1 MGPTNVALV
10 KLFRANEALRESQSR
25 LDAASKNVRVQER
38 KVNDLAERVKT
49 AHAQLRELQSKGGQ
63 LELDVKTREAR
74 IEKLR
79 LQQQNTTNNREYQVF
94 LLEIGAE
101 KVDRGKSEDE
111 LLNVMQSIE
120 NSQAALK
127 ELNDQHASE
136 NEKLAALREQ
146 IGQTLTRLQ
155 AEVDSLKPARNE
167 AAAAIPPRLL
177 QTFERLAERYDGEA
191 LSALA
196 KPDRRREEYLC
207 GGCNLNLV
215 ADVYNR
221 LHTRDELIACTS
233 CGRILFIPE
242 DLPPEVAIN
251 SRGKTESPREGS
263 YGAAAPKS
271 KRAQKAVERLDPAD
285 RRAKGKLGDLLAK
298 AQGESVRIASEGGLK
313 GVECEVLV
321 DGKSQGSYKGK
332 NGEHLQ
338 RIIELRMEEAGVKGA
353 VEVREKSPPA
363 PAETPAG
370 GAGPE
375 PAGSESTV
383 PEPAVAGELQTQDAS
398 GGSSG
403 DQESG
408 SVT

>member
-10 KLFRANEALRESQSR
+10 KLFRANEALREAQDR
-25 LDAASKNVRVQER
+25 LNAASKNVRVQER
-38 KVNDLAERVKT
+38 KVNDLAERVKL
-49 AHAQLRELQSKGGQ
+49 AHSQLRELQSKGGQ

-120 NSQAALK
+120 NGQAALK
-127 ELNDQHASE
+127 ELTDQQNAE
-136 NEKLAALREQ
+136 NEKLTALRNQ
-146 IGQTLTRLQ
+146 IGQALTKLQ
-155 AEVDSLKPARNE
+155 AEVDALKPARDE
-167 AAAAIPPRLL
+167 AAAAIPPRIL
-177 QTFERLAERYDGEA
+177 QTFERLAERYEGEA

-207 GGCNLNLV
+207 GGCHLNLV

-221 LHTRDELIACTS
+221 LHTRDELISCTS
-233 CGRILFIPE
+233 CGRILYIPE

-251 SRGKTESPREGS
+251 SRGKTESPKEGS

-271 KRAQKAVERLDPAD
+271 KRAPKVVERLDPAD

-298 AQGESVRIASEGGLK
+298 AQGESMRIAADAGLK
-313 GVECEVLV
+313 GVECDVIV
-321 DGKSQGSYKGK
+321 NGKPQGTYKGK
-332 NGEHLQ
+332 TGEHLQ
-338 RIIELRMEEAGVKGA
+338 RIISLQMEEKGVKGA
-353 VEVREKSPPA
+353 VEVREKTPSAAAETSDATTTHEPSAVESA
-363 PAETPAG
+363 PA
-370 GAGPE
+370 
-375 PAGSESTV
+375 
-383 PEPAVAGELQTQDAS
+383 ELQTQAAV
-398 GGSSG
+398 GSSTE
-403 DQESG
+403 QENVG
-408 SVT
+408 GT